1 MLDGMGFGSSRE
13 GNASARTGIQEA
25 LKYWL
30 AQKKI
35 ELCANHKLVV
45 GDMIASAAAV
55 FAAISLSQGGSVS
68 SELFAVMAPMMLL
81 ASIVNL
87 VVFTV
92 MGFYTRHSR
101 STSLND
107 VLVISRG
114 AILAICVQI
123 LIAAQIAALAP
134 ITFSIFIIQFLATIP
149 FTGALR
155 IVARHRELVR
165 RTKNADRIAEQQI
178 PVVLV
183 GTGTNCDLFLRSL
196 DRSSSTYVPVG
207 IIDDAVGATGLHF
220 HSARILGSIREPK
233 RAIKA
238 LEDCDLKAQQI
249 LLTEDVSYFDN
260 KGIFELLSWA
270 TSNGIKISRL
280 PGLAD
285 PALDQVVDNEI
296 KLRAIEPE
304 DILNRPQ
311 KAVERSLLRQMIEGR
326 RVLITGAGGSIGS
339 ELSRQ
344 IASFDPSL
352 LVLLDNCEFNAY
364 SIDMDLGKNYPDVN
378 RQVHVG
384 CIRDA
389 QRVQSVFQRYKPEL
403 VFNAAALKHVPMVE
417 LNPCEG
423 VLTNVIGT
431 RNVADAARD
440 VGAIAMVQISTDK
453 AVNTTNV
460 MGATKRVAEFY
471 AQAQDRITYQKQSQ
485 KSNAQ
490 TRFFSV
496 RFGNV
501 LGSSGSL
508 IPLFQKQISEG
519 GPLTV
524 TDRRMERF
532 FMTIREA
539 VQLTV
544 VAAAK
549 GLARNSGLGEI
560 FVLDMGEPVKIVD
573 LAERMIRMAGLEP
586 YRDIDIDF
594 VGIRPGEKL
603 FEELFDKAEERR
615 DSGIES
621 VESALPDG
629 IPMAHLRSAIVA
641 LETAARAG
649 DEAAVRRQLIDLCP
663 GYGEHADDTPRENV
677 HCIRSHRPSYP
688 APVAGPQR
696 LAEVGVASRT
706 SLWAGE

>member
-1 MLDGMGFGSSRE
+1 M
-13 GNASARTGIQEA
+13 SARNGIKNK
-25 LKYWL
+25 LKL
-30 AQKKI
+30 CLTQKKK
-35 ELCANHKLVV
+35 ELYANRKLVI
-45 GDMIASAAAV
+45 GDIFAAAAAV
-55 FAAISLSQGGSVS
+55 FAAISLSHGGAVTDELASV
-68 SELFAVMAPMMLL
+68 MGPMMLL
-81 ASIVNL
+81 AGVINFVT
-87 VVFTV
+87 FTCI
-92 MGFYTRHSR
+92 GLYRQHSR
-101 STSLND
+101 STSLRD
-107 VLVISRG
+107 VMVISRG
-114 AILAICVQI
+114 ALLAISTQI
-123 LIAAQIAALAP
+123 LIATQIEALAP
-134 ITFSIFIIQFLATIP
+134 IPFAVFIIQFLATIP
-149 FTGALR
+149 FTGMLR
-155 IVARHRELVR
+155 IIARHRELVR
-165 RTKNADRIAEQQI
+165 RTKQADRIAEQQI
-178 PVVLV
+178 PVVLI

-196 DRSSSTYVPVG
+196 DRTCSTYVPVG
-207 IIDDAVGATGLHF
+207 IIDDATGSTGLHF
-220 HSARILGSIREPK
+220 RNAQILGSIRQPK
-233 RAIKA
+233 AAIEAIESCEMRARQ
-238 LEDCDLKAQQI
+238 L
-249 LLTEDVSYFDN
+249 LLTEDVSHFDN
-260 KGIFELLSWA
+260 KGIFTLLSWA
-270 TSNGIKISRL
+270 TSNGVKISRL

-285 PALDQVVDNEI
+285 PVLDQVGDNEI
-296 KLRAIEPE
+296 KLRAIQPE
-304 DILNRPQ
+304 EILNRPQ

-364 SIDMDLGKNYPDVN
+364 SVDMDLGKNYPNVN

-389 QRVQSVFQRYKPEL
+389 QRVQAVFQRYKPEL

-440 VGAIAMVQISTDK
+440 VRAIAMVQISTDK

-471 AQAQDRITYQKQSQ
+471 AQAQDRITYQKQGQ
-485 KSNAQ
+485 ENATQ

-621 VESALPDG
+621 VDSALPDG
-629 IPMAHLRSAIVA
+629 VPMAQLRSAIVA

-649 DEAAVRRQLIDLCP
+649 DEAAVRRQLIDLVP
-663 GYGEHADDTPRENV
+663 GYGDHADTSQRANV
-677 HCIRSHRPSYP
+677 HCIIRHRSSFP
-688 APVAGPQR
+688 APVAGPERQNGDKSANAQR
-696 LAEVGVASRT
+696 
-706 SLWAGE
+706 LWAGE

>member
-1 MLDGMGFGSSRE
+1 MLDGTEFRSS
-13 GNASARTGIQEA
+13 QEDTTSVRGGMQ
-25 LKYWL
+25 KSVVHWL

-35 ELCANHKLVV
+35 ELCANRKMVL
-45 GDMIASAAAV
+45 GDVLNSFAAV
-55 FAAISLSQGGSVS
+55 FVAISLSQGGAVTADFS
-68 SELFAVMAPMMLL
+68 SIMLPMMFL
-81 ASIVNL
+81 AAAVNL
-87 VVFTV
+87 VIFTLS
-92 MGFYTRHSR
+92 GFYKRHSR

-107 VLVISRG
+107 VIVISRG
-114 AILAICVQI
+114 ALIAVCVQV
-123 LIAAQIAALAP
+123 LIAAQIPALAP
-134 ITFSIFIIQFLATIP
+134 ITLSIFIIQLMATIP

-155 IVARHRELVR
+155 IIARHRELVR
-165 RTKNADRIAEQQI
+165 RTKRADRIAAKQI

-196 DRSSSTYVPVG
+196 DRSGSTYVPVG
-207 IIDDAVGATGLHF
+207 VIDDMKGSTGLHF
-220 HSARILGSIREPK
+220 HNARILGSIREPQK
-233 RAIKA
+233 AIA
-238 LEDCDLKAQQI
+238 ALKACEQRSLQL
-249 LLTEDVSYFDN
+249 LLTEDVSHFDH

-270 TSNGIKISRL
+270 TTNGIKVSRL

-285 PALDQVVDNEI
+285 PELDKAGDDEI
-296 KLRAIEPE
+296 TLRPIAPE

-344 IASFDPSL
+344 IASFNPSL

-364 SIDMDLGKNYPDVN
+364 SIDMDLGKNYSDVQ
-378 RQVHVG
+378 RRVHVG

-389 QRVQSVFQRYKPEL
+389 QRVQSIFKRYKPEL

-423 VLTNVIGT
+423 VLTNVVGT
-431 RNVADAARD
+431 RNVADAAREA
-440 VGAIAMVQISTDK
+440 GAIAMVQISTDK

-471 AQAQDRITYQKQSQ
+471 AQAQDRITYEKQGPQNES
-485 KSNAQ
+485 Q

-629 IPMAHLRSAIVA
+629 LPMAQLRSAIIA
-641 LETAARAG
+641 LEKAARMG
-649 DEAAVRRQLIDLCP
+649 DEAEVRQQLMNLVP
-663 GYGEHADDTPRENV
+663 GYGDQEGAGSQENV
-677 HCIRSHRPSYP
+677 HSLNRHRISAP
-688 APVAGPQR
+688 APIAGPKR
-696 LAEVGVASRT
+696 IAEIKGPSGQQ
-706 SLWAGE
+706 LWAGE

>member
-1 MLDGMGFGSSRE
+1 MLDGMGLVSSAE
-13 GNASARTGIQEA
+13 GRMSARNGIKNK
-25 LKYWL
+25 LKL
-30 AQKKI
+30 CLTQKKK
-35 ELCANHKLVV
+35 ELYANRKLVI
-45 GDMIASAAAV
+45 GDIFAAAAAV
-55 FAAISLSQGGSVS
+55 FAAISLSHGGAVTDELASV
-68 SELFAVMAPMMLL
+68 MGPMMLL
-81 ASIVNL
+81 AGVINFVT
-87 VVFTV
+87 FTCI
-92 MGFYTRHSR
+92 GLYRQHSR
-101 STSLND
+101 STSLRD
-107 VLVISRG
+107 VMVISRG
-114 AILAICVQI
+114 ALLAISTQI
-123 LIAAQIAALAP
+123 LIATQIEALAP
-134 ITFSIFIIQFLATIP
+134 IPFAVFIIQFLATIP
-149 FTGALR
+149 FTGMLR
-155 IVARHRELVR
+155 IIARHRELVR
-165 RTKNADRIAEQQI
+165 RTKQADRIAEQQI
-178 PVVLV
+178 PVVLI

-196 DRSSSTYVPVG
+196 DRTCSTYVPVG
-207 IIDDAVGATGLHF
+207 IIDDATGSTGLHF
-220 HSARILGSIREPK
+220 RNAQILGSIRQPK
-233 RAIKA
+233 AAIEAIESCEMRARQ
-238 LEDCDLKAQQI
+238 L
-249 LLTEDVSYFDN
+249 LLTEDVSHFDN
-260 KGIFELLSWA
+260 KGIFTLLSWA
-270 TSNGIKISRL
+270 TSNGVKISRL

-285 PALDQVVDNEI
+285 PVLDQVGDNEI
-296 KLRAIEPE
+296 KLRAIQPE
-304 DILNRPQ
+304 EILNRPQ

-364 SIDMDLGKNYPDVN
+364 SVDMDLGKNYPNVN

-389 QRVQSVFQRYKPEL
+389 QRVQAVFQRYKPEL

-440 VGAIAMVQISTDK
+440 VRAIAMVQISTDK

-471 AQAQDRITYQKQSQ
+471 AQAQDRITYQKQGQ
-485 KSNAQ
+485 ENATQ

-621 VESALPDG
+621 VDSALPDG
-629 IPMAHLRSAIVA
+629 VPMAQLRSAIVA

-649 DEAAVRRQLIDLCP
+649 DEAAVRRQLIDLVP
-663 GYGEHADDTPRENV
+663 GYGDHADTSQRANV
-677 HCIRSHRPSYP
+677 HCIIRHRSSFP
-688 APVAGPQR
+688 APVAGPERQNGDKSANAQR
-696 LAEVGVASRT
+696 
-706 SLWAGE
+706 LWAGE

>member
-13 GNASARTGIQEA
+13 DATSSRTGVQNA
-25 LKYWL
+25 LKHWF

-35 ELCANHKLVV
+35 ELRANHKLVI
-45 GDMIASAAAV
+45 GDIFASAAAV
-55 FAAISLSQGGSVS
+55 FAAISLSQGGLLTP
-68 SELFAVMAPMMLL
+68 ELTAVMVPMMLL
-81 ASIVNL
+81 AGAINF
-87 VVFTV
+87 VVFTIV
-92 MGFYTRHSR
+92 GFYKRHSR
-101 STSLND
+101 STSLSD
-107 VLVISRG
+107 VMVISRG
-114 AILAICVQI
+114 ALLAVCIQI
-123 LIAAQIAALAP
+123 LIAAQIPALAP
-134 ITFSIFIIQFLATIP
+134 ITFSILIIQFLATIP

-155 IVARHRELVR
+155 IIARHRELVR
-165 RTKNADRIAEQQI
+165 RTRRADSIAENQV

-207 IIDDAVGATGLHF
+207 VIDDVTGSTGLHF
-220 HSARILGSIREPK
+220 HNAPILGSIREPK

-238 LEDCDLKAQQI
+238 LEACGLTAQQI
-249 LLTEDVSYFDN
+249 LLTEDVSHFDN

-285 PALDQVVDNEI
+285 PELDKAGDNEI
-296 KLRAIEPE
+296 KLRAIQPE

-344 IASFDPSL
+344 IASFNPSL

-364 SIDMDLGKNYPDVN
+364 SIDMDLGKNYPNVN

-389 QRVQSVFQRYKPEL
+389 QRVQSIFQRYKPEL

-485 KSNAQ
+485 KSKSQ

-508 IPLFQKQISEG
+508 IPLFQKQITEG

-586 YRDIDIDF
+586 YRDIEIDF

-603 FEELFDKAEERR
+603 FEELFDKAEKRR

-629 IPMAHLRSAIVA
+629 VPMAHLRSAIRA

-649 DEAAVRRQLIDLCP
+649 DEAAVRRQLIDLVP
-663 GYGEHADDTPRENV
+663 GYGDHADATPRENV
-677 HCIRSHRPSYP
+677 HCIKTGRPSYP
-688 APVAGPQR
+688 APVAGPKR
-696 LAEVGVASRT
+696 RDDVRDGAGSR
-706 SLWAGE
+706 LWAGE